1 MFYHSKRHATI
12 CLDELHAPVIETGI
26 ATSDNDHIVKYPE
39 VKAQFINSTSAMS
52 VNGEDTCISIFAT
65 IPTGMYLYQ
74 TLKKL
79 LGNRPKNQPQTI
91 SYN

>member
-65 IPTGMYLYQ
+65 DEYVPVSNSEEIAGEST
-74 TLKKL
+74 
-79 LGNRPKNQPQTI
+79 
-91 SYN
+91 